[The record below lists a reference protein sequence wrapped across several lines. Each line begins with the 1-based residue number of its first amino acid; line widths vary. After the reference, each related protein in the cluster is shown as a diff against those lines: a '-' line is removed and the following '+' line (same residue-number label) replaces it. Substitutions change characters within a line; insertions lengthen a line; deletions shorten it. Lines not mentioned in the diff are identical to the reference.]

1 LFDTED
7 LKNYREVGELDLMS
21 PPLNPMG
28 QIDAQ
33 KLRNQIDLL
42 RGNGH
47 KKLVLDLSGLRFIYS
62 DTLNVLGDTFKHDDF
77 SNNDFLGAL
86 TDCDEIIESLGELN
100 QRANFNIFVRET
112 DMMTWSLSSIIDEKV
127 NSVEKEP
134 VIEKPTISVKTIK
147 TVEET
152 VLKPEELSS
161 KVYSKNLDLNSTTGG
176 GKSLIILWVLL
187 IFALLGV
194 LGWFFFL
201 APILHVE

>member
-1 LFDTED
+1 MFDSED

-33 KLRNQIDLL
+33 KLRNQIDAL
-42 RGNGH
+42 RADGH
-47 KKLVLDLSGLRFIYS
+47 KKIVLDLSGLRFVYS

-77 SNNDFLGAL
+77 STNDFLGAL
-86 TDCDEIIESLGELN
+86 TDCDEIIESLEELN
-100 QRANFNIFVRET
+100 QRANFNIFLRET
-112 DMMTWSLSSIIDEKV
+112 DMMTWSLSNELETSEAFKKPIEEV
-127 NSVEKEP
+127 
-134 VIEKPTISVKTIK
+134 EKPTISVTTIN
-147 TVEET
+147 TVEEK

-161 KVYSKNLDLNSTTGG
+161 KVYSKNLDLNSNSS
-176 GKSLIILWVLL
+176 GKGLVLL
-187 IFALLGV
+187 WALLILALLGV

>member
-1 LFDTED
+1 MFDTED

-33 KLRNQIDLL
+33 KLRNQIDAL
-42 RGNGH
+42 RASGH
-47 KKLVLDLSGLRFIYS
+47 KKIVLDLSGLRFVYS

-77 SNNDFLGAL
+77 STDDFLGAL
-86 TDCDEIIESLGELN
+86 TDCDEIIESLEELN
-100 QRANFNIFVRET
+100 QRANFNIFLRET
-112 DMMTWSLSSIIDEKV
+112 DMMTWSLSFELEANEISPKV
-127 NSVEKEP
+127 EEEVD
-134 VIEKPTISVKTIK
+134 KPTISVTTIN

-161 KVYSKNLDLNSTTGG
+161 TVYAKNLDLNSNSG
-176 GKSLIILWVLL
+176 GKGLVLL
-187 IFALLGV
+187 WALLILALLGV